1 MKLRKN
7 FYLDTSTI
15 EYVEKFQDEHHI
27 STFTAAL
34 TEIIEEHKHRN
45 DISATKVL
53 IDELSKGVAKELS
66 APLTRIRLGVNNA
79 DRNSDVIVLLL
90 NTLLGYSPYK
100 TFFADDTEQ
109 LKQAK
114 QIVKD
119 RIANYRQKKL
129 DASHKKKLLEQENE
143 NKEPVYISEDDLV

>member
-1 MKLRKN
+1 MKYRKN

-53 IDELSKGVAKELS
+53 IEELSKGVAKELN

-90 NTLLGYSPYK
+90 NTLIGYSPYK
-100 TFFADDTEQ
+100 TFFAEDTEQ

-129 DASHKKKLLEQENE
+129 DASHKKKLFEQEKE
-143 NKEPVYISEDDLV
+143 NSTVYISEDDLV